1 MPAGTAFRG
10 RAVGGGPVD
19 AVEAR
24 RALALLADPRHGC
37 EVFALP
43 AARSLTLPGSD
54 LDGLVRWVERHGGG
68 MGCFVTLNPVRPGLD
83 RAPHVGDIFSRQ
95 RLLID
100 VDARREDAGR
110 TNATEA
116 EHEAAREA
124 AAAVLDYL
132 AGKDWPAP
140 LLLDSGNG
148 FQLVYGV
155 DLPNDALG
163 RALVR
168 GLLRQLA
175 GAFDGPGALID
186 PDTAKVT
193 ARCRIPG
200 TWNRKGPSGPE
211 RPHRQVRIVH
221 APGALE
227 PIPLDLLRAEA
238 GLREEPAPRPSA
250 NGAAFRG
257 HAPYSGRAAA
267 WLKSAVDGEC
277 GRILLAPPAK
287 HNAAINTAA
296 FKLGQLVGGGVLSEA
311 EVIARLTEAATP
323 RAPEAE
329 ARSSIRSGL
338 EAGKLQPRGVPEGSR
353 PAPAAPPPP
362 PEGVAVIVW
371 ASSIPPRPVEWL
383 WPCRVPLGKLTTFA
397 GQTGQGKTFV
407 TCDIIARLTRGE
419 PWPYLGGECCDP
431 GTALFISGDDD
442 ADDTIIPRLIELGA
456 DLGRVAFLTEEVQ
469 ENWTMM
475 ALQTLDRAL
484 EGMLADGRPAPR
496 LVVIDPPTSYLQGVD
511 DHKNAELR
519 AVLTPLKHWAA
530 RRRVAVILI
539 THVNK
544 SGGAK
549 VEAMARVMGSVAWIT
564 GVRCAHMFV
573 ADPEDGT
580 RQMFIPLKSNLGP
593 KGKGLAYRIVGTPA
607 CAKIEWLGEVDLTA
621 DEAMNKE
628 RGLPRRV
635 VASQWLIER
644 FGEKREWP
652 SDELFRAAAQEG
664 ISRNAIFEA
673 KEKLQLPRARRY
685 VAPDG
690 SLTYVW
696 WVPEDWPLLTRPT
709 DPPTGTAGQRDSRDE
724 EVI

>member
-24 RALALLADPRHGC
+24 RALALLADSAAGC

-43 AARSLTLPGSD
+43 AARSLTLPGAD

-68 MGCFVTLNPVRPGLD
+68 MGCFVTLNPVRPGLG
-83 RAPHVGDIFSRQ
+83 RAPHVGDVLSRR

-100 VDARREDAGR
+100 VDARRGDAGR
-110 TNATEA
+110 TNATDA
-116 EHEAAREA
+116 EHGAAREVA
-124 AAAVLDYL
+124 SAVLDYL

-155 DLPNDALG
+155 GLPNDALG

-200 TWNRKGPSGPE
+200 TWNRKGPPGPE

-221 APGALE
+221 APGELE
-227 PIPLDLLRAEA
+227 PIPPDLLRAEA
-238 GLREEPAPRPSA
+238 GLREEPSPRPSA
-250 NGAAFRG
+250 NGTTAFRG

-311 EVIARLTEAATP
+311 EAVARLTEAATP

-353 PAPAAPPPP
+353 PALAVADPLPPPP
-362 PEGVAVIVW
+362 PEGEPLTVCLAAVAPLAVDWLVHHR
-371 ASSIPPRPVEWL
+371 IPRRFVTVFAG
-383 WPCRVPLGKLTTFA
+383 RTGLGKS
-397 GQTGQGKTFV
+397 FV
-407 TCDIIARLTRGE
+407 ALDLIARLTRGGDIPCGPDGE
-419 PWPYLGGECCDP
+419 LFAPGSALLISEDPAEYVLVPRLLEAGADVGRVRAMTWRAMQSFRLGD
-431 GTALFISGDDD
+431 TALLER
-442 ADDTIIPRLIELGA
+442 ACA
-456 DLGRVAFLTEEVQ
+456 EV
-469 ENWTMM
+469 
-475 ALQTLDRAL
+475 
-484 EGMLADGRPAPR
+484 EGGPA
-496 LVVIDPPTSYLQGVD
+496 VVMIDPPTNFLGEAD
-511 DHKNAELR
+511 EHRNAEVRQLVMR
-519 AVLTPLKHWAA
+519 VVEWLT
-530 RRRVAVILI
+530 RRDLACLFIL
-539 THVNK
+539 HVNK
-544 SGGAK
+544 QTGKGI
-549 VEAMARVMGSVAWIT
+549 EALNRVMGSVAWVTTARIAHSFSKDPDDRS
-564 GVRCAHMFV
+564 RCLWVPM
-573 ADPEDGT
+573 
-580 RQMFIPLKSNLGP
+580 KNNLGP
-593 KGKGLAYRIVGTPA
+593 LARGVAYRIEAQPGGMGRVV
-607 CAKIEWLGEVDLTA
+607 WLGEVDTTA
-621 DEAMNKE
+621 DEAMAGE
-628 RGLPRRV
+628 RGKPRRV
-635 VASQWLIER
+635 IASEWLVER
-644 FGEKREWP
+644 FREKREWP

-664 ISRNAIFEA
+664 VSRDAIFEA
-673 KEKLQLPRARRY
+673 KARLDLPRARLHI
-685 VAPDG
+685 AQDG
-690 SLTYVW
+690 SRSYCW
-696 WVPEDWPLLTRPT
+696 WVPEDWPPLTLGQA
-709 DPPTGTAGQRDSRDE
+709 DPPPY
-724 EVI
+724 